1 MFFPPAVN
9 QCGHSIGHHTQNQ
22 TVGTLKAGYAGGDDE
37 TLEFCQKKG
46 IQYSAY
52 TPLGGLSG
60 LDIFKNP
67 TVIGVATTHNVSA
80 AQVALKW
87 LVQRNITVV
96 TAADNPAYIAED
108 MDLFSWGELTA
119 VEMATLAAV

>member
-1 MFFPPAVN
+1 M
-9 QCGHSIGHHTQNQ
+9 
-22 TVGTLKAGYAGGDDE
+22 Y
-37 TLEFCQKKG
+37 LE
-46 IQYSAY
+46 SVSDRLLVDAD

-67 TVIGVATTHNVSA
+67 TVIGIATTHNVSA

-87 LVQRNITVV
+87 LIQRNITVV
-96 TAADNPAYIAED
+96 TAADNPVRTKESNPPLFVGFSDRLLWCQVYIAED

-119 VEMATLAAV
+119 AEMATLAAV